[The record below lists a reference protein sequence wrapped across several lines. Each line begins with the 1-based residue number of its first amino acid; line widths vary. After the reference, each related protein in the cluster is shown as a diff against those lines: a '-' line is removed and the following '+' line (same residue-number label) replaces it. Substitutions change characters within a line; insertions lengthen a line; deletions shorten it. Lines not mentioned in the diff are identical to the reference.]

1 MAADTAHDAV
11 TNPDPS
17 PGASPDA
24 PAPAGPAVAESSPAV
39 GPAREPWLR
48 RAGSTA
54 ALIAGPF
61 VVTLTVML
69 SGIGERQLWRDEDA
83 TWWAASLP
91 LGDLRKLVE
100 TVDVVLLPYY
110 VLMHGW
116 MALFG
121 DSAAAMRVP
130 SALFMAVAAALIT
143 LIGRRL
149 FDAPTGLVA
158 GLLLPAVPVISRYG
172 QEARP
177 YAMAMLASVTAV
189 LLLLRALERPT
200 VWRWLAYALALV
212 WIAASHIVALMA
224 LAAHLLAVLA
234 ALRARP
240 EAAAP
245 TPDDARTD
253 VPAAKD
259 HDASMPAARAGKTPP
274 AARALSRRRLR
285 ILVGW
290 PGAVGLA
297 ILAVSPLIV
306 IGQRQGGQISWIPD
320 PIWSRVQQFPGEVFM
335 SGPVA
340 GFLVVLGLAAILSL
354 TFASRE
360 TPASPEAPAVL
371 QPLAK
376 PEAGRET
383 LPALEPRRPAPRG
396 LDPRWIAGFLAL
408 WTLLPPVLAYYT
420 FHKFH
425 FFFPRYLLF
434 TVPAWVLLAAY
445 ALRRV
450 AAGRTGRVWAPV
462 LAATLAALAGLAFVG
477 EDQQTLVRSD
487 AVENEFAY
495 REAAAYIRAR
505 ERPGDGIIFT
515 GYRYVHRG
523 FRYQWRDQPLRDQ
536 PREILVDLPAD
547 RSWTWVHPPC
557 ADTVACL
564 GDTERI
570 WLVSTD
576 PSGKPLS
583 PLPGTQQPAVQKRYD
598 VVQHTE
604 FHRVWVSELVRKPA
618 T

>member
-11 TNPDPS
+11 TTSDESPS
-17 PGASPDA
+17 PVVRPADDSPV
-24 PAPAGPAVAESSPAV
+24 PE
-39 GPAREPWLR
+39 PARASWLR
-48 RAGSTA
+48 PMGATL
-54 ALIAGPF
+54 ALMAGPF

-69 SGIGERQLWRDEDA
+69 VRIGERQLWRDEDA

-91 LGDLRKLVE
+91 LADLRKLVE

-116 MALFG
+116 MAVFG

-130 SALFMAVAAALIT
+130 SALFMAVAAALIA

-149 FDAPTGLVA
+149 FDAPTGLIA
-158 GLLLPAVPVISRYG
+158 GLLVPAIPVVSRYG

-200 VWRWLAYALALV
+200 VWRWLAYTLAVV

-224 LAAHLLAVLA
+224 LAAHLIAVLA
-234 ALRARP
+234 ALRTRP
-240 EAAAP
+240 EPATTHPAAVRAKMTATTHPAGP
-245 TPDDARTD
+245 TADDAETTATD
-253 VPAAKD
+253 PPAGPAAD
-259 HDASMPAARAGKTPP
+259 DAGTSATAPP
-274 AARALSRRRLR
+274 ARREISGRRLR
-285 ILVGW
+285 ILIGW
-290 PGAVGLA
+290 PAALVLA
-297 ILAVSPLIV
+297 MLTVSPLIV

-320 PIWSRVQQFPGEVFM
+320 PVWARVQAFPGEVFM
-335 SGPVA
+335 SDPVA
-340 GFLVVLGLAAILSL
+340 GFLVALGLAAIL
-354 TFASRE
+354 A
-360 TPASPEAPAVL
+360 
-371 QPLAK
+371 LAF
-376 PEAGRET
+376 AGREI
-383 LPALEPRRPAPRG
+383 
-396 LDPRWIAGFLAL
+396 RWTAGFLAL

-445 ALRRV
+445 AVRRF
-450 AAGRTGRVWAPV
+450 AAGATGRVWVPV
-462 LAATLAALAGLAFVG
+462 LATTLAAGAGLAYVG
-477 EDQQTLVRSD
+477 WDQQELVRSD

-495 REAAAYIRAR
+495 RQAAAFIRAR
-505 ERPGDGIIFT
+505 EQPGDGIIFT

-523 FRYQWRDQPLRDQ
+523 FRYQWRDQPRTDQ

-547 RSWTWVHPPC
+547 RSWSWVHPPC

-576 PSGKPLS
+576 PSGQPLS
-583 PLPGTQQPAVQKRYD
+583 PLPGTQQPAVQQRYD
-598 VVQHTE
+598 VAEQTH
-604 FHRVWVSELVRKPA
+604 FHRIWVSELVRKP
-618 T
+618 TT